1 MFTWIVK
8 CWHQKHDFIHVVEA
22 TDSFQWRPNGQICVP
37 SPMIKK
43 LNMRTEHYG
52 SLVLNSRPCSG
63 DLLVPCIA
71 SLPSVKAGLQCQC
84 FGSSADKVLLISW
97 FTRWRTYNTSSFHL
111 TKIWCK
117 MRWFAKRNFFGHGG
131 WNLFKFSATKK
142 NMLFHYAL
150 HHNWPKNICSS
161 NDGSAIA
168 PHWPVTFGQKLSLL
182 DQAMKIGEEDAH
194 WTMDIC
200 MAKKSD
206 DFQSHTQVFVLSHFE
221 MVLSDIDQPDPA
233 QAPALNTI
241 TITITLIVYQALQKL
256 QLWLLERCLTSWTQW
271 AR

>member
-1 MFTWIVK
+1 MFTWVVK

-22 TDSFQWRPNGQICVP
+22 TDSFKWRPNGQVCVP

-52 SLVLNSRPCSG
+52 SLVLNLRPCSG

-71 SLPSVKAGLQCQC
+71 SLPSVKAGLQWQC

-142 NMLFHYAL
+142 TCFFITHLIIIGLKIFAHQMMVQPL
-150 HHNWPKNICSS
+150 HPT
-161 NDGSAIA
+161 D
-168 PHWPVTFGQKLSLL
+168 
-182 DQAMKIGEEDAH
+182 
-194 WTMDIC
+194 
-200 MAKKSD
+200 
-206 DFQSHTQVFVLSHFE
+206 LSHLVKNFH
-221 MVLSDIDQPDPA
+221 
-233 QAPALNTI
+233 
-241 TITITLIVYQALQKL
+241 
-256 QLWLLERCLTSWTQW
+256 CLTKPWI
-271 AR
+271 